1 MRLKLEHQNIWFT
14 SDYHFSHANVIKYDK
29 RPFTS
34 VEEMDEALIDG
45 WNAKVK
51 DTDIVFYLGDLSFD
65 RDFGRTQAIA
75 KQLKGKIHFI
85 LGNHDDE
92 RVIRKLGV
100 FETVNDY
107 INLSVK
113 DLDNPRKYQ
122 DIMMFHYPI
131 LSWDK
136 RHHGAIHLHG
146 HEHGSLVN
154 NSEYEWYYKF
164 KVLDIGCN
172 MHNYEPVSYHEIKE
186 IMKTKKIGEH
196 H

>member
-92 RVIRKLGV
+92 RVIRKLGI
-100 FETVNDY
+100 FETVSDY

-113 DLDNPRKYQ
+113 DLENPRKYQ

-136 RHHGAIHLHG
+136 VHHGSWHLHG
-146 HEHGSLVN
+146 HCHQNLIPHQTVY
-154 NSEYEWYYKF
+154 YEG
-164 KVLDIGCN
+164 KVLDMGCN
-172 MHNYEPVSYHEIKE
+172 GWDYEPTNYITIKQ
-186 IMKTKKIGEH
+186 IMQTKKNGEH

>member
-14 SDYHFSHANVIKYDK
+14 SDCHFSHANVIKYDK

-34 VEEMDEALIDG
+34 AQEMDETLIEN
-45 WNAKVK
+45 WNAEVK
-51 DTDIVFYLGDLSFD
+51 ANDVVFYLGDLSFD

-85 LGNHDDE
+85 LGNHDDD

-100 FETVNDY
+100 FETVSDY

-113 DLDNPRKYQ
+113 DLENPRKYQ

-136 RHHGAIHLHG
+136 VHHGAWHLHG
-146 HEHGSLVN
+146 HCHQNLVPH
-154 NSEYEWYYKF
+154 EAKYYEG
-164 KVLDIGCN
+164 KVLDMGCN
-172 MHNYEPVSYHEIKE
+172 GWDYKPTHYNTIKS
-186 IMKTKKIGEH
+186 IMSTKAVGVH

>member
-14 SDYHFSHANVIKYDK
+14 SDCHFSHANVIKYDK

-34 VEEMDEALIDG
+34 AQEMDETMIER
-45 WNAKVK
+45 WNEEVK
-51 DTDIVFYLGDLSFD
+51 DTDVVFYLGDLSFD

-85 LGNHDDE
+85 LGNHDDD
-92 RVIRKLGV
+92 RVIKKLGV

-113 DLDNPRKYQ
+113 DLENPRKYQ

-136 RHHGAIHLHG
+136 VHHGAWHLHG
-146 HEHGSLVN
+146 HCHQNLIPHEPKY
-154 NSEYEWYYKF
+154 YEG
-164 KVLDIGCN
+164 KVLDMGCN
-172 MHNYEPVSYHEIKE
+172 GWDYRPINYKEIKT
-186 IMKTKKIGEH
+186 IMAGKAVGTH

>member
-51 DTDIVFYLGDLSFD
+51 DTDVVFYLGDLSFD

-100 FETVNDY
+100 FETVSDY

-136 RHHGAIHLHG
+136 RHHGAWHLHG
-146 HEHGSLVN
+146 HEHQALATKPI
-154 NSEYEWYYKF
+154 YDWFYAF
-164 KVLDIGCN
+164 KVLDMGCN
-172 MHNYEPVSYHEIKE
+172 GWDYEPANYITIKKQME
-186 IMKTKKIGEH
+186 TKKNGEH

>member
-14 SDYHFSHANVIKYDK
+14 SDCHFSHTNVIKYDK

-34 VEEMDEALIDG
+34 AQEMDETIIER
-45 WNAKVK
+45 WNENVK
-51 DTDIVFYLGDLSFD
+51 DTDVVFYLGDLSFD

-85 LGNHDDE
+85 LGNHDDD
-92 RVIRKLGV
+92 RVIKKLGV

-136 RHHGAIHLHG
+136 VHHGAFHLHG
-146 HEHGSLVN
+146 HCHGN
-154 NSEYEWYYKF
+154 MMKDPTNDWYYKRR
-164 KVLDIGCN
+164 VLDVGCN
-172 MHNYEPVSYHEIKE
+172 MHDYRPISYDEVKAILLPKE
-186 IMKTKKIGEH
+186 IAIH

>member
-100 FETVNDY
+100 FETVSDY

-113 DLDNPRKYQ
+113 DLENPRKYQ

-136 RHHGAIHLHG
+136 VHHGAFHLHG
-146 HEHGSLVN
+146 HCHQNLIPHQA
-154 NSEYEWYYKF
+154 EYYEG
-164 KVLDIGCN
+164 KVLDMGCN
-172 MHNYEPVSYHEIKE
+172 GWEYEPVNYITIKQ
-186 IMKTKKIGEH
+186 IMQTKKNGEH